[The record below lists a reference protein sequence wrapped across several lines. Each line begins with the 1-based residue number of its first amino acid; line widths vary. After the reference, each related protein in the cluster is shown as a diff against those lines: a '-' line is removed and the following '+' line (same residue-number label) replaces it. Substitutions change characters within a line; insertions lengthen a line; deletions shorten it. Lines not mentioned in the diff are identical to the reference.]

1 MSTRAAPL
9 DRRRAWRHELGT
21 GTALLLLAPLAAV
34 LVFGFLVPLGWLFW
48 ASVGHYGDIVSR
60 GAGRRSFEN
69 TGEISAI
76 VTVLSVSI
84 GAFLAWELRVAR
96 SGIYRWLLWAT
107 ILFPLWTSVI
117 VRNYSLTILLQ
128 RKGVVN
134 DVLAA
139 TGITDEPVRLLY
151 NDIAVVVGMVHSM
164 IPFAALPLYAAFV
177 LIDEELLHAARGLG
191 ASSARAVTSIL
202 LPLVLPS
209 LVATAT
215 LVFVVASGFYVTP
228 TVLGGPGS
236 PFVATLVDQQVNSL
250 FDVPGAA
257 AASFLL
263 VAGGLTLILI
273 AGLAIGWRRFEKV
286 LS

>member
-1 MSTRAAPL
+1 VSVRAAAL
-9 DRRRAWRHELGT
+9 KRTRTWRQELGT

-34 LVFGFLVPLGWLFW
+34 LVFGFLVPLGWLLW
-48 ASVGHYGDIVSR
+48 TSLGHYGDIVSR
-60 GAGRRSFEN
+60 GSGRRSFEN
-69 TGEISAI
+69 TVEISAI
-76 VTVLSVSI
+76 VTLLGVSI

-96 SGIYRWLLWAT
+96 SQLYRWLLWAT

-128 RKGVVN
+128 RNGVVN
-134 DVLAA
+134 DALQALSV
-139 TGITDEPVRLLY
+139 TDQPVRLLY

-191 ASSARAVTSIL
+191 ASSARALTSIL
-202 LPLVLPS
+202 LPLAMPS
-209 LVATAT
+209 VVATAT

-263 VAGGLTLILI
+263 VAGGLAVILV
-273 AGLAIGWRRFEKV
+273 AGLAVGWRRFEKV

>member
-1 MSTRAAPL
+1 MSARAAAL
-9 DRRRAWRHELGT
+9 KRTRTWRQELGT
-21 GTALLLLAPLAAV
+21 RTALLLLAPLAAV
-34 LVFGFLVPLGWLFW
+34 LVFGFLVPLGWLLW
-48 ASVGHYGDIVSR
+48 ASLGHYGDIVSR

-69 TGEISAI
+69 TVEISAI
-76 VTVLSVSI
+76 VTLLSVSI
-84 GAFLAWELRVAR
+84 GGFLAWELRVAR
-96 SGIYRWLLWAT
+96 SRLYRWLLWGT

-128 RKGVVN
+128 RNGVVN
-134 DVLAA
+134 DALQALGV
-139 TGITDEPVRLLY
+139 TDQPVRLLY
-151 NDIAVVVGMVHSM
+151 NDLAVVVGMVHSM

-177 LIDEELLHAARGLG
+177 LIDDELLHAARGLG
-191 ASSARAVTSIL
+191 ASPARALTSVL
-202 LPLVLPS
+202 MPLAMPS
-209 LVATAT
+209 VVATAT

-257 AASFLL
+257 AAAFLL
-263 VAGGLTLILI
+263 VAGGLAVILV
-273 AGLAIGWRRFEKV
+273 AGLAVGWRRFEKV